1 MSVQTPD
8 RYIEITPGL
17 AGGEP
22 HIRGHRIKVRDIV
35 VWHEQ
40 MGRSADEIASE
51 YGLSLAQVYAALA
64 FYFDNRDAIDGAIA
78 RHRDFVD
85 DLRRN
90 LSSPLE
96 RKLSAKS
103 G

>member
-8 RYIEITPGL
+8 RHIEITPGL

-51 YGLSLAQVYAALA
+51 YSLSLAQVYAALA
-64 FYFDNRDAIDGAIA
+64 FYSDNRDAIDGAIA